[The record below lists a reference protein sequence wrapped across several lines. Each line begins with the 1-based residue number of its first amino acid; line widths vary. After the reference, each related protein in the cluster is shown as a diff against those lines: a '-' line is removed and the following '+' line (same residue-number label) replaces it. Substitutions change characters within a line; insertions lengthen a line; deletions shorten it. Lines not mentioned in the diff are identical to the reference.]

1 LWKIVTQKLCSS
13 TNDIYDISQLP
24 TKMKKKKYTFF
35 TDIRRNKV
43 AYVMLIPAVLYTVVF
58 GYCTLPYMLIAF
70 QKFSYK
76 TGLFGSEWVGLK
88 NFRFFF
94 GSQDALRVI
103 SNTLKLNLLFI
114 VCTIAISVTLAI
126 MINEIRNKYFKKVA
140 QSTYLLPYFLS
151 WVIVNY
157 ILYGIIGNKY
167 GMLNHIIEF
176 FGGTPINFYNAPE
189 YWTIIL
195 VIAKVWKDLGMNMV
209 IYLAT
214 LVGFDEELYDAAAVS
229 GATRWQMCWKITLPM
244 LMPTVLM
251 LGIISI
257 GKIFY
262 GDFGMIYALVGDNG
276 ILYNATDVI
285 DTYVFRTL
293 RSTGNPSQSM
303 AISLFQAIMG
313 FICVWGANYITKKKF
328 QEGALF

>member
-1 LWKIVTQKLCSS
+1 
-13 TNDIYDISQLP
+13 
-24 TKMKKKKYTFF
+24 
-35 TDIRRNKV
+35 
-43 AYVMLIPAVLYTVVF
+43 MLIPAVLYTVVF

-157 ILYGIIGNKY
+157 ILYAFCGPQWPPVR
-167 GMLNHIIEF
+167 L
-176 FGGTPINFYNAPE
+176 P
-189 YWTIIL
+189 
-195 VIAKVWKDLGMNMV
+195 V
-209 IYLAT
+209 
-214 LVGFDEELYDAAAVS
+214 
-229 GATRWQMCWKITLPM
+229 ATRRCQWTGL
-244 LMPTVLM
+244 
-251 LGIISI
+251 ISYFSFDHYDVMFRHPFEKRVGGNLI
-257 GKIFY
+257 LHQHRRPCLWL
-262 GDFGMIYALVGDNG
+262 ALRADN
-276 ILYNATDVI
+276 AA
-285 DTYVFRTL
+285 
-293 RSTGNPSQSM
+293 P
-303 AISLFQAIMG
+303 
-313 FICVWGANYITKKKF
+313 
-328 QEGALF
+328 

>member
-1 LWKIVTQKLCSS
+1 
-13 TNDIYDISQLP
+13 
-24 TKMKKKKYTFF
+24 MKKKKYTFF

-167 GMLNHIIEF
+167 GMLNH
-176 FGGTPINFYNAPE
+176 
-189 YWTIIL
+189 
-195 VIAKVWKDLGMNMV
+195 
-209 IYLAT
+209 
-214 LVGFDEELYDAAAVS
+214 
-229 GATRWQMCWKITLPM
+229 
-244 LMPTVLM
+244 
-251 LGIISI
+251 
-257 GKIFY
+257 
-262 GDFGMIYALVGDNG
+262 
-276 ILYNATDVI
+276 
-285 DTYVFRTL
+285 
-293 RSTGNPSQSM
+293 
-303 AISLFQAIMG
+303 
-313 FICVWGANYITKKKF
+313 
-328 QEGALF
+328 

>member
-1 LWKIVTQKLCSS
+1 MWKIVTQKLCSS

-167 GMLNHIIEF
+167 GMLNH
-176 FGGTPINFYNAPE
+176 
-189 YWTIIL
+189 
-195 VIAKVWKDLGMNMV
+195 V

>member
-1 LWKIVTQKLCSS
+1 
-13 TNDIYDISQLP
+13 
-24 TKMKKKKYTFF
+24 MHKKKYTLL

-43 AYVMLIPAVLYTVVF
+43 AYAMLIPAALYTIIF
-58 GYCTLPYMLIAF
+58 GYCTIPYMVIAF

-76 TGLFGSEWVGLK
+76 KGIFGSDWVGLS

-94 GSQDALRVI
+94 GSQDAGRI
-103 SNTLKLNLLFI
+103 IANTLKLNLLFI
-114 VCTIAISVTLAI
+114 FFTIVAAVALAI
-126 MINEIRNKYFKKVA
+126 MINEIRNRHFKKVA

-157 ILYGIIGNKY
+157 ILYGIIGSKY
-167 GMLNHIIEF
+167 GLLNRVIEF
-176 FGGTPINFYNAPE
+176 FGGTAINFYNAPQ

-195 VIAKVWKDLGMNMV
+195 VVAKVWKDLGMNTV

-214 LVGFDEELYDAAAVS
+214 LVGFDDELYDAAAVS

-244 LMPTVLM
+244 LMPTVIM
-251 LGIISI
+251 LGIMSI

-276 ILYNATDVI
+276 VLYNATDVI
-285 DTYVFRTL
+285 DTYVFRLL
-293 RSTGNPSQSM
+293 RTTGNPSQAM
-303 AISLFQAIMG
+303 AVSLFQAVMG
-313 FICVWGANYITKKKF
+313 FICVWGTNYIAKKKF
-328 QEGALF
+328 EEGALF